1 MLGSEGNV
9 EIDWDFIAKIES
21 CADDDVINGCKQ
33 ATTGTGS
40 GGKRN
45 KVRNRNFLLKRRDSS
60 DGDDVFVYRDDDFR
74 DAVVMPSYR
83 NVDQPQF
90 FYVAEMRHDLTPDS
104 PFPSPELFATFRD
117 YYTVKYALRITNPQQ
132 PLLDVDHTSARLN
145 LLSPRYVNQK
155 GVALPTSSAETR
167 RQKRENLQQ
176 KQILIPELC
185 DVHPFPASLWRKAV
199 CIPAIIYRYVPY

>member
-1 MLGSEGNV
+1 MLCLDDQEQIT
-9 EIDWDFIAKIES
+9 IDWDFIAKIEAS
-21 CADDDVINGCKQ
+21 CEDVNGST
-33 ATTGTGS
+33 AHTESHHRRNILLERRNSNGS
-40 GGKRN
+40 DAF
-45 KVRNRNFLLKRRDSS
+45 VFRDA
-60 DGDDVFVYRDDDFR
+60 DFR

-90 FYVAEMRHDLTPDS
+90 FYVAEMRHDLFPDS

-117 YYTVKYALRITNPQQ
+117 YYTIKYGLRITNAKQ

-145 LLSPRYVNQK
+145 LLTPRYVNQK
-155 GVALPTSSAETR
+155 GIALPTSSAETR

-176 KQILIPELC
+176 KQILVPELC

-199 CIPAIIYRYVPY
+199 CIPAIIYRCN